1 MSDRN
6 HESGCWHKH
15 KHQPTRR
22 RRRKYV
28 PPKLSVASHFRRIAS
43 EDIELEANGKPIK
56 ISRWEAYLR
65 QVYSMAMQKD
75 IRATRLLSRLRKQ
88 FPGEML
94 PGKIIVFHLSEADMR
109 L

>member
-1 MSDRN
+1 MSNSD
-6 HESGCWHKH
+6 
-15 KHQPTRR
+15 QPSDGKRKSRSTRR
-22 RRRKYV
+22 RRRKHV

-43 EDIELEANGKPIK
+43 EDIELEANGKRVTM
-56 ISRWEAYLR
+56 SRWEAYLR

-75 IRATRLLSRLRKQ
+75 IRATRLLSKLRKQ

-94 PGKIIVFHLSEADMR
+94 PGEIIVFHLSEADMR